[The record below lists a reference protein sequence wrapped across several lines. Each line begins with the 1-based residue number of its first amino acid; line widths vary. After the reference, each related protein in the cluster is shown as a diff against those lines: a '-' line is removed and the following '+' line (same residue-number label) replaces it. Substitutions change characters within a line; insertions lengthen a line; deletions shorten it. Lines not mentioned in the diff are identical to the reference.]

1 MIPRHIENRQPGE
14 LLRRPVQSLRM
25 TVYISGENH
34 GIRRD
39 LRQFP
44 ANVEMFKMQVRQY
57 PESHESLLFKPRPIA
72 FQHKRK
78 ARGFASLAQGP
89 SASIL
94 RLEVTGWQS
103 ASRLKERDSETRTL
117 RPLRLLSIYQP
128 LIVARW

>member
-57 PESHESLLFKPRPIA
+57 PESHECLLFKPQPIA

-78 ARGFASLAQGP
+78 ARGLASLTHGP
-89 SASIL
+89 RSSIL
-94 RLEVTGWQS
+94 SLEVSVRQS
-103 ASRLKERDSETRTL
+103 A
-117 RPLRLLSIYQP
+117 
-128 LIVARW
+128 